1 MPSPPHSPA
10 FSPPEEA
17 AAATTSP
24 TAAHFTHE
32 GEDAEEGNSLVRVVS
47 HDDPGMTTCAHI
59 AATDTRG
66 PNPYPKYCSSLSE
79 SLYQCSVVSPLVS
92 PTWKRKE
99 KGKNEEKEGKGWK
112 KGIEGAKAG
121 EGMEGESRLLLEERR
136 TGQWERD
143 FSFAVQVEREDVK
156 ARLEAGVLRIW
167 VRKGEADGERGAV
180 AGWGERGGGVT
191 WVD

>member
-1 MPSPPHSPA
+1 
-10 FSPPEEA
+10 
-17 AAATTSP
+17 
-24 TAAHFTHE
+24 
-32 GEDAEEGNSLVRVVS
+32 
-47 HDDPGMTTCAHI
+47 
-59 AATDTRG
+59 
-66 PNPYPKYCSSLSE
+66 
-79 SLYQCSVVSPLVS
+79 
-92 PTWKRKE
+92 
-99 KGKNEEKEGKGWK
+99 
-112 KGIEGAKAG
+112 
-121 EGMEGESRLLLEERR
+121 LLLEERR